1 MCAGSLPLS
10 LTRGIAIRDQYLWDY
25 RVPAAAD
32 YVVSSIVK
40 SLSDPA
46 VDGTYTDDIFNYQ
59 PDQLEAT
66 TAILK
71 MQNAT
76 NMTNTQLQDLRTY
89 RSVPR
94 ALARVLLTSMRTVD
108 LHHTVCL

>member
-1 MCAGSLPLS
+1 M
-10 LTRGIAIRDQYLWDY
+10 WDY

-32 YVVSSIVK
+32 YVVQSIVA
-40 SLSDPA
+40 SVSDPA
-46 VDGTYTDDIFNYQ
+46 VDGTYTDDIYNGQ

-76 NMTNTQLQDLRTY
+76 GMTDEELVALRVASTATY
-89 RSVPR
+89 ERLVH
-94 ALARVLLTSMRTVD
+94 ALIEAGKFSWQAFATPWSNGP
-108 LHHTVCL
+108 